1 MEGCISNLVSW
12 PPSSIIA
19 NYFSI
24 VSFFLMWKVVLLLGV
39 CILVSVAD
47 DVVVATDDG

>member
-1 MEGCISNLVSW
+1 
-12 PPSSIIA
+12 
-19 NYFSI
+19 
-24 VSFFLMWKVVLLLGV
+24 MWKVVLLLGV